1 MKKKRIL
8 AFVLFA
14 LFALYLPAAAAE
26 AATTIRNI
34 QATYMGI
41 TVVADGAEVR
51 MEAEPFI
58 VDDSVT
64 YVPVR
69 PIAEALGREVTWDEE
84 TKTVYIGAVPGEES
98 WMKILP
104 PYTVDGSLDYALN
117 GDNEKNSFTVA
128 GKSYTEGVYLEHAE
142 TEDSASAI
150 WYTQGKYQSITFRI
164 GHVDKSANNDC
175 TVTVYLDGKK
185 LASME
190 MTWDTPP
197 KMLRIPL
204 NKCENIRIEVA
215 CEARDTAY
223 ALYDI
228 SFS

>member
-34 QATYMGI
+34 QATYTGI
-41 TVVADGAEVR
+41 TIVADGAEIP
-51 MEAEPFI
+51 METEPFI
-58 VDDSVT
+58 GSDGVT

-69 PIAEALGREVTWDEE
+69 AVAEALDRKVTWDEK
-84 TKTVYIGAVPGEES
+84 TNTVYIGAVPGEES

-104 PYTVDGSLDYALN
+104 PYTVDGSLAYTLN
-117 GDNEKNSFTVA
+117 GDGEETFTVA
-128 GKSYTEGVYLEHAE
+128 GQTYAEGVYLEHTE
-142 TEDSASAI
+142 TEESASAL
-150 WYTQGKYQSITFRI
+150 WYTDGKYQSVTFRV
-164 GHVDKSANNDC
+164 GHVDTSGNNHAE
-175 TVTVYLDGKK
+175 VTVYLDGKK
-185 LASME
+185 LGSME
-190 MTWDTPP
+190 MGWDTPP

-204 NKCENIRIEVA
+204 GKSENIRIEVA
-215 CEARDTAY
+215 CEAKDTAY

>member
-34 QATYMGI
+34 QATYTGI
-41 TVVADGAEVR
+41 TIVADGAEVR
-51 MEAEPFI
+51 TESEPF
-58 VDDSVT
+58 VDSDGVT

-69 PIAEALGREVTWDEE
+69 AVAEALDREVTWDE
-84 TKTVYIGAVPGEES
+84 KTNTIYIGAVPGEES

-104 PYTVDGSLDYALN
+104 PYTVDGSLAYALN

-128 GKSYTEGVYLEHAE
+128 GQSYTEGVYLEHSD

-164 GHVDKSANNDC
+164 GHVDKSGNNNAV
-175 TVTVYLDGKK
+175 VTVYLDGKK

-204 NKCENIRIEVA
+204 SKSENIRIEVA
-215 CEARDTAY
+215 CEAKDTAY

>member
-1 MKKKRIL
+1 MKKKRIFAFAL
-8 AFVLFA
+8 FVLFA
-14 LFALYLPAAAAE
+14 LHLPAAAAE

-41 TVVADGAEVR
+41 TIVADGAELST
-51 MEAEPFI
+51 EAEPF
-58 VDDSVT
+58 VSDGVT

-69 PIAEALGREVTWDEE
+69 AVAEALDREVTWDEK

-104 PYTVDGSLDYALN
+104 PYTVDGSLAYALD
-117 GDNEKNSFTVA
+117 GDNERNSFTVA
-128 GKSYTEGVYLEHAE
+128 GQSHTEGVYLEHTE
-142 TEDSASAI
+142 TEDSASAL
-150 WYTQGKYQSITFRI
+150 WYTQGKYQSITFRV
-164 GHVDKSANNDC
+164 GHVDKSGNNNC

-204 NKCENIRIEVA
+204 SKSENIRIEVA
-215 CEARDTAY
+215 CEAKDTAY

-228 SFS
+228 SFA

>member
-1 MKKKRIL
+1 MKKKRVL

-14 LFALYLPAAAAE
+14 LFALHLPAAAAE

-34 QATYMGI
+34 QASYMGI
-41 TVVADGAEVR
+41 TIVADGAEVST
-51 MEAEPFI
+51 EVEPF
-58 VDDSVT
+58 VSDGVT

-69 PIAEALGREVTWDEE
+69 AVAEALGKEVTWDEE

-104 PYTVDGSLDYALN
+104 PYTVDGSLAYALD
-117 GDNEKNSFTVA
+117 GDNERSSFTVA
-128 GKSYTEGVYLEHAE
+128 GQSHTEGVYLEHTE

-150 WYTQGKYQSITFRI
+150 WYTRGKYQAITFRV
-164 GHVDKSANNDC
+164 GHVDKSANNDAV
-175 TVTVYLDGKK
+175 VTVYLDGK
-185 LASME
+185 LLGSME
-190 MTWDTPP
+190 MSWDTPP

-204 NKCENIRIEVA
+204 SKSENIRIEVT

>member
-8 AFVLFA
+8 ALALFA
-14 LFALYLPAAAAE
+14 LFVLHLPAAGVE

-41 TVVADGAEVR
+41 TVVADGAEVP
-51 MEAEPFI
+51 METEPF
-58 VDDSVT
+58 VVGEGTT

-69 PIAEALGREVTWDEE
+69 SIAAAFDREVTWDEK
-84 TKTVYIGAVPGEES
+84 TNTVYIGAVPGEES

-104 PYTVDGSLDYALN
+104 PYTVDGSLAYALD
-117 GDNEKNSFTVA
+117 GGGESAPFTVA
-128 GKSYTEGVYLEHAE
+128 GQTFTEGVYLEHTE
-142 TEDSASAI
+142 TEESASAL
-150 WYTQGKYQSITFRI
+150 WYTEGKYQSITFRI
-164 GHVDKSANNDC
+164 GHVDKSGNNNC
-175 TVTVYLDGKK
+175 AVTVYLDGKK

-204 NKCENIRIEVA
+204 SKTENIRIEVA

-228 SFS
+228 SFA

>member
-14 LFALYLPAAAAE
+14 LFALYLPAAAVE

-34 QATYMGI
+34 QASYTGLTI
-41 TVVADGAEVR
+41 IADGAEISTEV
-51 MEAEPFI
+51 EPF
-58 VDDSVT
+58 VSDGVT
-64 YVPVR
+64 YVPLRAV
-69 PIAEALGREVTWDEE
+69 AEALDREVTWDEK
-84 TKTVYIGAVPGEES
+84 TNTVYIGAVPGAES

-104 PYTVDGSLDYALN
+104 PYTVDGSLAYALD
-117 GDNEKNSFTVA
+117 GDNERNSFAVA
-128 GKSYTEGVYLEHAE
+128 GQSYNEGVYLEHAE

-150 WYTQGKYQSITFRI
+150 WYTQGKYQAITFRV
-164 GHVDKSANNDC
+164 GHVDKSANNDA
-175 TVTVYLDGKK
+175 VVAVYLDGK
-185 LASME
+185 LLGSME

-204 NKCENIRIEVA
+204 GKSENIRIEVA
-215 CEARDTAY
+215 CEAKDTAY

>member
-26 AATTIRNI
+26 AATTVRKI
-34 QATYMGI
+34 QATYSGI
-41 TVVADGAEVR
+41 TIVADGAKVST
-51 MEAEPFI
+51 EAEPFQGE
-58 VDDSVT
+58 DGVT

-69 PIAEALGREVTWDEE
+69 AVAEALGREVTWDDK

-104 PYTVDGSLDYALN
+104 PYSVDGSLAYSLDG
-117 GDNEKNSFTVA
+117 GDEKKSFTVA
-128 GKSYTEGVYLEHAE
+128 GQSYTEGVYLEHAE

-150 WYTQGKYQSITFRI
+150 WYTQGKYQSITFRV
-164 GHVDKSANNDC
+164 GHVDKSGNNNC

-204 NKCENIRIEVA
+204 SKSENIRIEVA
-215 CEARDTAY
+215 CDARDTAY
-223 ALYDI
+223 ALYDV
-228 SFS
+228 SFE

>member
-1 MKKKRIL
+1 MNKKRIL
-8 AFVLFA
+8 AFVLFT

-26 AATTIRNI
+26 AAGTVRNI

-41 TVVADGAEVR
+41 TIVVDGAEVHTQS
-51 MEAEPFI
+51 EPF
-58 VDDSVT
+58 VGSDDVT

-69 PIAEALGREVTWDEE
+69 AVAEALGKEVTWDEK
-84 TKTVYIGAVPGEES
+84 TNTVYIGAVPGEES

-104 PYTVDGSLDYALN
+104 PYTVDGSLAYALD
-117 GDNEKNSFTVA
+117 GDNERNSFTVA
-128 GKSYTEGVYLEHAE
+128 GQSYTEGVYLEHTE
-142 TEDSASAI
+142 TEESASAI
-150 WYTQGKYQSITFRI
+150 WYTQGKYQAITFRV
-164 GHVDKSANNDC
+164 GHVDKSANNDA
-175 TVTVYLDGKK
+175 VVAVYLDGK
-185 LASME
+185 LLGSME

-204 NKCENIRIEVA
+204 GKSENIRIEVT
-215 CEARDTAY
+215 CEGRDTAY

>member
-1 MKKKRIL
+1 MKKERIL

-14 LFALYLPAAAAE
+14 LFVLHLPAAAAE
-26 AATTIRNI
+26 AASTIRNI
-34 QATYMGI
+34 QANYSGI
-41 TVVADGAEVR
+41 TVVADGVEVR
-51 MEAEPFI
+51 MDAEPFI

-69 PIAEALGREVTWDEE
+69 AVAEALGKEVTWDEK
-84 TKTVYIGAVPGEES
+84 TNTVYIGAVPGEES

-104 PYTVDGSLDYALN
+104 PYSVDGSLAYVLD
-117 GDNEKNSFTVA
+117 GGNERNSFTVA
-128 GKSYTEGVYLEHAE
+128 GQSYTEGVYLEHTE
-142 TEDSASAI
+142 TEDSASAL

-164 GHVDKSANNDC
+164 GHVDRSANNNAV
-175 TVTVYLDGKK
+175 VTVYLDGKK

-204 NKCENIRIEVA
+204 SKSENIRIEVA